1 MTSADSPNATSLPGS
16 ADGPTRSDLPDGL
29 TTGPSGRVPLPASRS
44 ASPGIVFPETIPA
57 TSPLIFSNWSGPAAP
72 LCCLASKSQARTCS
86 ERFQARLQEALERR
100 LHGLGSTM
108 YRIDWKPH
116 TTPLGR
122 QIFRLRASG
131 HRISAS
137 GHFSGPTVRDL
148 PQMGWP
154 SPTVGNATGS
164 QSMANMS
171 PTGRREDGS
180 KGTVSLPGVAALTGW
195 PTTRANDSTGDKVPP
210 GRQGGEALKTTVVL
224 AGWVSPTAQ
233 DGSRGGK
240 EARPWDKGVP
250 LSQQVVLSG
259 WNTPQAGTP
268 AQNGNN
274 AAGNTD
280 YSRSVVAALTGWNTT
295 RATDGSNGGPNQAG
309 GALPADAHLTGWPT
323 ATTRDHKDGPE
334 CPNVPV
340 NALLGRAAWLTT
352 PHRLTASGEML
363 TGSDAGME
371 SGGQLSPAHSLW
383 IQGYKA
389 AWLSCG
395 VRAMQSSR
403 KSRRRSSNALNWPDL
418 RAALD
423 MLE

>member
-1 MTSADSPNATSLPGS
+1 
-16 ADGPTRSDLPDGL
+16 
-29 TTGPSGRVPLPASRS
+29 
-44 ASPGIVFPETIPA
+44 
-57 TSPLIFSNWSGPAAP
+57 
-72 LCCLASKSQARTCS
+72 
-86 ERFQARLQEALERR
+86 
-100 LHGLGSTM
+100 M

-137 GHFSGPTVRDL
+137 GHFSGPTIRDL
-148 PQMGWP
+148 PQ
-154 SPTVGNATGS
+154 V
-164 QSMANMS
+164 
-171 PTGRREDGS
+171 
-180 KGTVSLPGVAALTGW
+180 GW
-195 PTTRANDSTGDKVPP
+195 PTARANDSTGDKVPP
-210 GRQGGEALKTTVVL
+210 GRQGGEALKTTVAL

-250 LSQQVVLSG
+250 LSQQAVLSG

-280 YSRSVVAALTGWNTT
+280 YSRSVVAALSGWATASARDWKDTPGMATEGTNPDGTMRT
-295 RATDGSNGGPNQAG
+295 RLDQ
-309 GALPADAHLTGWPT
+309 LPRQVA
-323 ATTRDHKDGPE
+323 
-334 CPNVPV
+334 
-340 NALLGRAAWLTT
+340 LTT

-363 TGSDAGME
+363 TGSDAEMT
-371 SGGQLSPAHSLW
+371 SGGQLNPEHSRWLM
-383 IQGYKA
+383 GFPA
-389 AWLSCG
+389 AWGYCG
-395 VRAMQSSR
+395 AMAMQSSR